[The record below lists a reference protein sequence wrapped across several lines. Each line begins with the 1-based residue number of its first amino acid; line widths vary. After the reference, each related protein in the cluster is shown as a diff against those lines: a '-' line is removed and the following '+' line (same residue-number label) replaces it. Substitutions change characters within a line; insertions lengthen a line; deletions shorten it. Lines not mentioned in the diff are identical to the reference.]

1 MNLSKYV
8 AEDVPLFLSLIS
20 DLFPGISAEKSKH
33 TVVEKALSDTIPQ
46 YDLLPHPAWYEK
58 IIQVHPTLTL
68 TLTLTPTPTLTLT
81 LTLTVTPTPT
91 PTPTPTLTLTLTL
104 TRSVARRRARRHP
117 TGRRE

>member
-81 LTLTVTPTPT
+81 LTLTVTPTAT
-91 PTPTPTLTLTLTL
+91 PTPTPTLTLALTLTL
-104 TRSVARRRARRHP
+104 TLSRCTRWPSCGIRS
-117 TGRRE
+117 